1 MIVVRRALEGLA
13 GAVAV
18 LALCAGPAAA
28 HNELIGSI
36 PEDGTTVA
44 TAPEVVELAFD
55 QPVQREFDQIAVLDE
70 DDGHHE
76 QGEVEIVGGRVRQPV
91 GELEPGTYRITY
103 RIVSAD
109 GHPVTGTVTFTVSS
123 DGSSPTAAPQPSA
136 SASDHGHHE
145 SAAATTVDGDDE
157 LNPLLLTA
165 GGMAAAGVLGA
176 VVYFAMGGRRPPRS
190 PSDDEAET
198 AH

>member
-1 MIVVRRALEGLA
+1 MIVATRALDGLA
-13 GAVAV
+13 GAVAA
-18 LALCAGPAAA
+18 LAICASPAAA

-36 PEDGTTVA
+36 PEDGSTVA
-44 TAPEVVELAFD
+44 TTPEVVELAFD
-55 QPVQREFDQIAVLDE
+55 EPVQREFDQVAVLDE

-76 QGEVEIVGGRVRQPV
+76 QGKVEIVGGRVRQPV

-123 DGSSPTAAPQPSA
+123 DGPSPTAAPQA
-136 SASDHGHHE
+136 SASETDLSRHD
-145 SAAATTVDGDDE
+145 AATATSDDGDSE

-176 VVYFAMGGRRPPRS
+176 VVFFAMGGRRPPGS
-190 PSDDEAET
+190 SSDDEAET
-198 AH
+198 SL

>member
-1 MIVVRRALEGLA
+1 MIVARRALEGLA

-18 LALCAGPAAA
+18 LLLCAGLAAA

-36 PEDGTTVA
+36 PENGSSVA
-44 TAPEVVELAFD
+44 TTPDIVELAFD
-55 QPVQREFDQIAVLDE
+55 QPVQREFDQLAVLDE

-76 QGEVEIVGGRVRQPV
+76 EGEVEIVGGRVRQQV
-91 GELEPGTYRITY
+91 SELEPGMYRITY

-109 GHPVTGTVTFTVSS
+109 GHPVTGAVTFTVSS
-123 DGSSPTAAPQPSA
+123 DGPSPTAAPQPSA
-136 SASDHGHHE
+136 SETEHSHHE
-145 SAAATTVDGDDE
+145 AAAATTDDGDDE
-157 LNPLLLTA
+157 LDPILLTA
-165 GGMAAAGVLGA
+165 GGVAAAGVLGA
-176 VVYFAMGGRRPPRS
+176 VVYFVMGGRRPPGS

>member
-1 MIVVRRALEGLA
+1 MIVARRALEGLA
-13 GAVAV
+13 GAVAA

-36 PEDGTTVA
+36 PEVGSSVA

-55 QPVQREFDQIAVLDE
+55 QPVQREFDQLAVLDE

-91 GELEPGTYRITY
+91 GELEPGRYRITY

-123 DGSSPTAAPQPSA
+123 DRPSPTAAPQA
-136 SASDHGHHE
+136 SASETDHGHHE
-145 SAAATTVDGDDE
+145 AAAATTADGDDE

-165 GGMAAAGVLGA
+165 GGMAAAGVVGA
-176 VVYFAMGGRRPPRS
+176 VVYFVMGGRRPRGS

>member
-1 MIVVRRALEGLA
+1 MIVARRALEGLA
-13 GAVAV
+13 GAVAL

-36 PEDGTTVA
+36 PEDGSTVA
-44 TAPEVVELAFD
+44 TTPEVVELAFD
-55 QPVQREFDQIAVLDE
+55 QPVQREFDQLAVLDE

-76 QGEVEIVGGRVRQPV
+76 EGDVEIVGGRVRQHV

-103 RIVSAD
+103 RIFSAD
-109 GHPVTGTVTFTVSS
+109 GHPVAGTVTFAVSS
-123 DGSSPTAAPQPSA
+123 DGPSPTASPQPSA

-145 SAAATTVDGDDE
+145 AAAATTADGDDE

-176 VVYFAMGGRRPPRS
+176 VVYFVMGGRRPPGS
-190 PSDDEAET
+190 SSDDEAET

>member
-1 MIVVRRALEGLA
+1 MIVARRALEGLA
-13 GAVAV
+13 GAVAIV
-18 LALCAGPAAA
+18 ALCAGPAAA

-36 PEDGTTVA
+36 PEDGSTVA
-44 TAPEVVELAFD
+44 APPKVVELAFD
-55 QPVQREFDQIAVLDE
+55 QPVQREFDQLAVLDE

-76 QGEVEIVGGRVRQPV
+76 EDEVEIVGGRVRQQV

-109 GHPVTGTVTFTVSS
+109 GHPVTGMVTFTVNA
-123 DGSSPTAAPQPSA
+123 DGPSPTAAPQPSA
-136 SASDHGHHE
+136 SETDHGHHE
-145 SAAATTVDGDDE
+145 AAAATTADGDDG
-157 LNPLLLTA
+157 LNPLVLTA
-165 GGMAAAGVLGA
+165 GGIAAAGILGA
-176 VVYFAMGGRRPPRS
+176 VVYFVMGGRRPPGS

>member
-1 MIVVRRALEGLA
+1 
-13 GAVAV
+13 
-18 LALCAGPAAA
+18 
-28 HNELIGSI
+28 
-36 PEDGTTVA
+36 
-44 TAPEVVELAFD
+44 
-55 QPVQREFDQIAVLDE
+55 VLDE

-76 QGEVEIVGGRVRQPV
+76 EGEVEIVGGRVRQPV
-91 GELEPGTYRITY
+91 GELEPGRYRITY

-123 DGSSPTAAPQPSA
+123 DGPSPTAAPRA
-136 SASDHGHHE
+136 SASETDHGHQDA
-145 SAAATTVDGDDE
+145 AAATTADGNDE

-176 VVYFAMGGRRPPRS
+176 VVFFAMGGRGPPDS
-190 PSDDEAET
+190 SSDDEAET